1 MGNYKNKKVIDSYNE
16 EYILYYE
23 KMNLENR
30 MNDYESR
37 QSNLENRMNIYESRQ
52 NNLENRMNDYESRQN
67 NLENRMND
75 YESRQRL
82 LENRIND
89 IYKNIKQNNK
99 QEYENEFLVK
109 DLINESNDKFRGKNL
124 GNYIIN
130 KYRIEELG
138 YQSFTPIDIEKE
150 NEMINAFIKEKLYDY
165 MPENEKLYNE
175 TVGKF
180 VYAIGGISRISQ
192 NIADKLYNELL
203 EEYKKFL
210 NSSNIYF
217 RSNKEEMRKHFSIW
231 IKKCLKENEL
241 YEYYSYLNIKEIE
254 KYLYKKDNETNK
266 ILLKLFQS
274 FICLY
279 LKCRLSFP
287 LVEPK
292 YTNDNTIYD
301 SRTMFDDCYKK
312 GIKYKK
318 VNFCYIPALISNGR
332 FINNAKYYVF
342 TYIKGKSFYIEG
354 NVFNQ
359 TEMGPNSKSYNNSYS
374 IKF

>member
-1 MGNYKNKKVIDSYNE
+1 MIDSYNE

-23 KMNLENR
+23 KM
-30 MNDYESR
+30 
-37 QSNLENRMNIYESRQ
+37 
-52 NNLENRMNDYESRQN
+52 

-99 QEYENEFLVK
+99 QEYENEILVK

-231 IKKCLKENEL
+231 IKKCLKENEI

-292 YTNDNTIYD
+292 YANDNTIYD